1 MQKLAQLNEATHHW
15 INRVETKHKQINFT
29 WWTSW
34 TSTLWVHFGRK
45 RLTTRCSVWQ
55 LGGTGPNFK
64 EFELDAALDWIVGK
78 LELLAREWGLDL
90 NFGSFFFFFP
100 RSVTKR
106 HLVPKAHTSPV
117 DVYSTW
123 NLQKLSSWK
132 VSTDSMI
139 SRAMKSY
146 TNEHTVRG
154 GPTLKDIKRFRNGS
168 VCKPYTRDQFTN
180 EHFEWIYHE
189 SCYTKGAI
197 NRGHQ
202 LFNLIKSIFRSV
214 TLWSWTK

>member
-78 LELLAREWGLDL
+78 LELLARQWGLDL
-90 NFGSFFFFFP
+90 NFGSFFFFFLVQSQIAIWSLKP
-100 RSVTKR
+100 IR
-106 HLVPKAHTSPV
+106 HLWMCTAHGIYRSCHREKLARIPWFLGRWNHIQTNTPFEV
-117 DVYSTW
+117 D
-123 NLQKLSSWK
+123 Q
-132 VSTDSMI
+132 
-139 SRAMKSY
+139 
-146 TNEHTVRG
+146 H
-154 GPTLKDIKRFRNGS
+154 
-168 VCKPYTRDQFTN
+168 
-180 EHFEWIYHE
+180 
-189 SCYTKGAI
+189 
-197 NRGHQ
+197 
-202 LFNLIKSIFRSV
+202 
-214 TLWSWTK
+214 